1 MVMEL
6 YLERLIRE
14 KEELSSKIKKLNN
27 YMNDHQKDDPKR
39 IVLMGK
45 QLDAMK
51 DYLFYLDER
60 LNYELKKTGEVVE
73 LVKV

>member
-6 YLERLIRE
+6 YIERMIRE

-73 LVKV
+73 WVKD

>member
-6 YLERLIRE
+6 YIVRMIRE

-73 LVKV
+73 WVKD

>member
-6 YLERLIRE
+6 YIERMIRE
-14 KEELSSKIKKLNN
+14 KGELSSKIKKLNN

-73 LVKV
+73 WVKD

>member
-6 YLERLIRE
+6 YIVRMIRE
-14 KEELSSKIKKLNN
+14 KEDLSSKIKKLNN

-73 LVKV
+73 WVKD